1 MTQRQ
6 RKKWYNLDYMNR
18 VIVIPA
24 LGDNYI
30 YLYKDE
36 LGNAPP
42 GAPGRAFV
50 VDPGE
55 SRPVFEALNEH
66 VPKVHQGTPCGGMA
80 RFSLNLKAVLVTHY
94 HFDHTGGIDELKRK
108 TNCKIINPDSDSGKI
123 IEICDAKIQIIDTP
137 GHTRNSVCY
146 YVQPSDNRSGI
157 LFTGDTLFIGGCG
170 RLIGCDAR
178 TMWSSLEK
186 IAALPDDTLV
196 YPGHNYTLENYE
208 FASQI
213 APHNLAIQNRLQ
225 QIRKK
230 QQGLDGL
237 ATIPSTIAQE
247 KATNIFLLANTPEIK
262 SAINMPNAADYEVFA
277 ELRHRKDIFG

>member
-1 MTQRQ
+1 MDPVTT
-6 RKKWYNLDYMNR
+6 
-18 VIVIPA
+18 IPA

-36 LGNAPP
+36 HGN
-42 GAPGRAFV
+42 AFV

-55 SRPVFEALNEH
+55 SRSVFEALNKH
-66 VPKVHQGTPCGGMA
+66 G
-80 RFSLNLKAVLVTHY
+80 LNLKAALVTHN

-108 TNCKIINPDSDSGKI
+108 TGCEVIDPDLNDGEI
-123 IEICDAKIQIIDTP
+123 IETCGAEIQIIATP
-137 GHTRNSVCY
+137 GHTRSSVCY
-146 YVQPSDNRSGI
+146 YVQPSDNRSGPPAARLPSVGQVCRAGI

-178 TMWSSLEK
+178 TMWRSLEK

-196 YPGHNYTLENYE
+196 YPGHDYTLENYE

-213 APHNLAIQNRLQ
+213 APDNEAPLGAPWRAIQKRLQ
-225 QIRKK
+225 QIRDCEEK
-230 QQGLDGL
+230 GSL
-237 ATIPSTIAQE
+237 TVPSTIAQE

-262 SAINMPNAADYEVFA
+262 VAIDMPNATDAEVFA
-277 ELRHRKDIFG
+277 QLRYRKDVFG

>member
-1 MTQRQ
+1 
-6 RKKWYNLDYMNR
+6 MNR

-36 LGNAPP
+36 LGNAPL

-55 SRPVFEALNEH
+55 SRPVLEALNKH
-66 VPKVHQGTPCGGMA
+66 VPTGMA
-80 RFSLNLKAVLVTHY
+80 KPSLNLKAVLVTHN
-94 HFDHTGGIDELKRK
+94 HFDHTGGVDELKRK
-108 TNCKIINPDSDSGKI
+108 TGCVVIDPDSNDGNI
-123 IEICDAKIQIIDTP
+123 IEVCGVKIQIISTP

-146 YVQPSDNRSGI
+146 YVQPLDDRPGI

-178 TMWSSLEK
+178 IMWNSLEK
-186 IAALPDDTLV
+186 IASLSDDTLV
-196 YPGHNYTLENYE
+196 YPGHDYTLENYE

-213 APHNLAIQNRLQ
+213 APNNLAIQNRLQ
-225 QIRKK
+225 QIRKRH
-230 QQGLDGL
+230 QGRDGL
-237 ATIPSTIAQE
+237 ATVPSTIAQE

-262 SAINMPNAADYEVFA
+262 AAINMPNATDVEVFA
-277 ELRHRKDIFG
+277 ELRHRKDVFG